1 MNLKRVFAGVAA
13 AATMLGGLAIGATT
27 ANAAPTDPAS
37 ITVNNAQPGHTYTA
51 YKFANITP
59 LDGGGYDVTTL
70 TTPNT
75 VSTVYTA
82 LKKAAALQTPPV
94 TPQSWWSANPAAA
107 VATLDNAALRQFAE
121 ALKAN
126 VAKLQQTGTPLTIAE
141 TDKPTTGTIANLTE
155 GWYAVADSN
164 GPLAIVATPINGKTN
179 LPIKTPYEQGQY
191 DIQANGT
198 FNAKAGEQLVVMNT
212 PKKSVNTPEVSAGDT
227 VKYTVTDTI
236 PETAKMFKD
245 FTYSLTDMPA
255 SGISIIFGSAVIDGV
270 ESSYPLYT
278 VTDTIPE
285 TAKMF
290 KDFTYSLTDMPA
302 SGISIIFGSAVIDG
316 VESSYPFTHGTGD
329 ATNTWTVTIPNA
341 ENFAGRKV
349 TLTYT
354 AKITAEIAESN
365 VAANSV
371 YSNGSYV
378 AVGETKPTTVQS
390 LKAAVAKVFT
400 NDFTLK
406 KVDASGHP
414 LTGAKFIISKTV
426 GSKTYYGIYDTT
438 YNTWDWTN
446 TDNTK
451 ATSFMNDG
459 DSEVTF
465 NNLAAGTY
473 TITETQVPNGF
484 AASFAQPFQITVT
497 RTGDNQVATSL
508 EKDDDTFGLVT
519 LDNTTTSKPVITVK
533 NVQNVTQLPLTG
545 AAGITMLV
553 VVALLLGGAG
563 ALIAVRSRSLKRQLN
578 A

>member
-13 AATMLGGLAIGATT
+13 AATMLGGLALGATT
-27 ANAAPTDPAS
+27 ANAAPTDTS

-70 TTPNT
+70 TTPDT
-75 VSTVYTA
+75 VSPALYTA
-82 LKKAAALQTPPV
+82 LKTAAALQTPPV

-107 VATLDNAALRQFAE
+107 VATLDNAALRQFAD
-121 ALKAN
+121 ALKTN
-126 VAKLQQTGTPLTIAE
+126 VADLPQTGTSLTIGE
-141 TDKPTTGTIANLTE
+141 TAKPTTGTITNLTE

-164 GPLAIVATPINGKTN
+164 GPLAIVATPINGETT
-179 LPIKTPYEQGQY
+179 LPIKTPHEQGQY
-191 DIQANGT
+191 DINANGT

-212 PKKSVNTPEVSAGDT
+212 PKKSVDQPEVSAGDT
-227 VKYTVTDTI
+227 VAYTVTDTI
-236 PETAKMFKD
+236 PETAKMFNG
-245 FTYSLTDMPA
+245 FTYSLTDTPA
-255 SGISIIFGSAVIDGV
+255 QGISIVSGSAAIDG
-270 ESSYPLYT
+270 
-278 VTDTIPE
+278 E
-285 TAKMF
+285 T
-290 KDFTYSLTDMPA
+290 
-302 SGISIIFGSAVIDG
+302 
-316 VESSYPFTHGTGD
+316 SSYPFTQGTGD
-329 ATNTWTVTIPNA
+329 DAKTWTVTIPNA
-341 ENFAGRKV
+341 EKFAGKKV

-354 AKITAEIAESN
+354 AKITAEIAASN

-378 AVGETKPTTVQS
+378 AVGEEEPTTVQS
-390 LKAAVAKVFT
+390 QAAVTKVFT

-406 KVDASGHP
+406 KVDASGNP

-426 GSKTYYGIYDTT
+426 DSGTDSETTYYGIYKDS
-438 YNTWDWTN
+438 TWSWTA
-446 TDNTK
+446 TEAQATRFMDDN
-451 ATSFMNDG
+451 A
-459 DSEVTF
+459 SEVTF
-465 NNLAAGTY
+465 NNLAIGTY

-497 RTGDNQVATSL
+497 RTGDEKVATSL
-508 EKDDDTFGLVT
+508 DGSDTFGLVT
-519 LDNTTTSKPVITVK
+519 LDNTNSENPVITVK

-553 VVALLLGGAG
+553 VVALLIGGAA

>member
-75 VSTVYTA
+75 VSTALYTA
-82 LKKAAALQTPPV
+82 LTTAAALQKPPV

-126 VAKLQQTGTPLTIAE
+126 VAELQQTGTPLTIAE

-179 LPIKTPYEQGQY
+179 LPIKTPYEQGQD

-212 PKKSVNTPEVSAGDT
+212 PKKSVDTPEVSAGDT
-227 VKYTVTDTI
+227 VTYTVTDTI

-255 SGISIIFGSAVIDGV
+255 SGISIIS
-270 ESSYPLYT
+270 
-278 VTDTIPE
+278 
-285 TAKMF
+285 
-290 KDFTYSLTDMPA
+290 
-302 SGISIIFGSAVIDG
+302 GSAVIDG
-316 VESSYPFTHGTGD
+316 VESSYPFTQGTGD

-341 ENFAGRKV
+341 ENFAGMKV

-438 YNTWDWTN
+438 HNTWDWTN

>member
-13 AATMLGGLAIGATT
+13 AATMLGGLALGATT

-70 TTPNT
+70 TTPST
-75 VSTVYTA
+75 VSPA
-82 LKKAAALQTPPV
+82 LYNALTTAAALQTPSV
-94 TPQSWWSANPAAA
+94 TPPSWWSANPAAA
-107 VATLDNAALRQFAE
+107 VATLDNAALRQFAD
-121 ALKAN
+121 ALKTN
-126 VAKLQQTGTPLTIAE
+126 VANLPQTGTSLTIGE
-141 TDKPTTGTIANLTE
+141 TAKPTTGTITNLTE

-164 GPLAIVATPINGKTN
+164 GPLAIVATPINGETN

-212 PKKSVNTPEVSAGDT
+212 PKKSVDTSEVSAGDT
-227 VKYTVTDTI
+227 VTYTVTDTI
-236 PETAKMFKD
+236 PETAKMFD
-245 FTYSLTDMPA
+245 NFTYSLTDTPA
-255 SGISIIFGSAVIDGV
+255 QGISIISGSAAIDNV
-270 ESSYPLYT
+270 E
-278 VTDTIPE
+278 
-285 TAKMF
+285 
-290 KDFTYSLTDMPA
+290 
-302 SGISIIFGSAVIDG
+302 G
-316 VESSYPFTHGTGD
+316 SYPFTQGTDD
-329 ATNTWTVTIPNA
+329 ATKNTWTVTIPNA
-341 ENFAGRKV
+341 EKFAGKNV

-354 AKITAEIAESN
+354 AKITAEIADSN

-378 AVGETKPTTVQS
+378 AVGATDPTTVKS
-390 LKAAVAKVFT
+390 TEAAVEKVFT

-406 KVDASGHP
+406 KVDASGQP

-426 GSKTYYGIYDTT
+426 ESTTYYGIYNTT
-438 YNTWDWTN
+438 SNTWDWTN
-446 TDNTK
+446 TDKAK
-451 ATSFMNDG
+451 ATPFMND
-459 DSEVTF
+459 DASEVTF

-473 TITETQVPNGF
+473 TITETKVPNGF
-484 AASFAQPFQITVT
+484 AASFAKPFQITVT
-497 RTGDNQVATSL
+497 RTGDDEVTTSL
-508 EKDDDTFGLVT
+508 AKDGDTFGLVT
-519 LDNTTTSKPVITVK
+519 LDNSTTANPVITVK

-563 ALIAVRSRSLKRQLN
+563 ALIAVRSRSLKQQLRG
-578 A
+578 

>member
-13 AATMLGGLAIGATT
+13 AATMLGGLALGATT

-75 VSTVYTA
+75 VSTALYTA
-82 LKKAAALQTPPV
+82 LTTAAALQTPPV

-126 VAKLQQTGTPLTIAE
+126 VANLQQTGTPLTIAE
-141 TDKPTTGTIANLTE
+141 TDKPTTGTIKNLTE

-164 GPLAIVATPINGKTN
+164 GPLAIVATPINGETN

-212 PKKSVNTPEVSAGDT
+212 PKKSVDTPEVSAGDT
-227 VKYTVTDTI
+227 VTYTVTDTI
-236 PETAKMFKD
+236 PETAKMFNG
-245 FTYSLTDMPA
+245 FTYSLTDTPA
-255 SGISIIFGSAVIDGV
+255 QGISIVSGSAVIDG
-270 ESSYPLYT
+270 
-278 VTDTIPE
+278 E
-285 TAKMF
+285 T
-290 KDFTYSLTDMPA
+290 
-302 SGISIIFGSAVIDG
+302 
-316 VESSYPFTHGTGD
+316 SSYPFTKDTGD
-329 ATNTWTVTIPNA
+329 DAKTWTVTIPNA
-341 ENFAGRKV
+341 EKFAGKKV

-354 AKITAEIAESN
+354 AKITAEIAASN

-371 YSNGSYV
+371 YSKGSYV
-378 AVGETKPTTVQS
+378 AVGEEEPTTVQS
-390 LKAAVAKVFT
+390 QAAVTKVFT

-406 KVDASGHP
+406 KVDASGNS

-426 GSKTYYGIYDTT
+426 DSGDSETTYYGIYKDS
-438 YNTWDWTN
+438 TWSWTA
-446 TDNTK
+446 TEAQATRFMDDNH
-451 ATSFMNDG
+451 
-459 DSEVTF
+459 SEVTF

-484 AASFAQPFQITVT
+484 AASFAKPFQITVN
-497 RTGDNQVATSL
+497 RTGDEKVATSL
-508 EKDDDTFGLVT
+508 DGSDTFGLVT
-519 LDNTTTSKPVITVK
+519 LDNTNSENPVITVK

-553 VVALLLGGAG
+553 VVALLIGGAA